1 MWVALES
8 VHLQKRP
15 GARFNAYDDLFSI
28 QKKEEESLQ
37 QLMGRIDECMLTI
50 QNLRPKDF
58 TLAALDNEL
67 VCMAMI

>member
-1 MWVALES
+1 MKTVLAGMEEDPAAMWVALES

-37 QLMGRIDECMLTI
+37 QLMGRID
-50 QNLRPKDF
+50 
-58 TLAALDNEL
+58 
-67 VCMAMI
+67 